1 MSSEERR
8 QILQMVEAGSI
19 SAEEALTLIKELEQ
33 ESAGVETEAYETE
46 AGAGAETDS
55 GFSSPNSAP
64 ELERTAAKARSLW
77 QIPLWI
83 GVGFTVLSALGM
95 YAVMSNAGTNFWF
108 YCLMMPLFLG
118 VAVIALAGWSRTAHW
133 LFVNVD
139 RSRSEDGP
147 KRILIGFPLPLG
159 LASWFLR
166 LFGNRIEGLKNNDVD
181 GMVQAISMVQ
191 TVHEPLI
198 VNVDDSEDGERVQ
211 VYIG

>member
-8 QILQMVEAGSI
+8 QILQMVEAGRI

-33 ESAGVETEAYETE
+33 ESAGVEPEAYETE
-46 AGAGAETDS
+46 SGAGAETVS

-181 GMVQAISMVQ
+181 GMVEAISMVQ

>member
-1 MSSEERR
+1 MFSEERR
-8 QILQMVEAGSI
+8 QILQMVEAGNI

-33 ESAGVETEAYETE
+33 ESAEAEPEAYETE

-95 YAVMSNAGTNFWF
+95 YAVMNNAGTNFWF

-118 VAVIALAGWSRTAHW
+118 VAVIAFAGWSRTAHW

-139 RSRSEDGP
+139 RSRTEDGP
-147 KRILIGFPLPLG
+147 RRILIGFPLPLG

>member
-8 QILQMVEAGSI
+8 QILAMVEAGKI
-19 SAEEALTLIKELEQ
+19 SAEEALSLIKELEQ
-33 ESAGVETEAYETE
+33 DSAKAESEPYETE
-46 AGAGAETDS
+46 SGAGPEADS
-55 GFSSPNSAP
+55 GTPSPNLAP
-64 ELERTAAKARSLW
+64 ELERTAARARSLW

-83 GVGFTVLSALGM
+83 GVGVTVLSALGM
-95 YAVMSNAGTNFWF
+95 YAVMQNAGMNFWF

-147 KRILIGFPLPLG
+147 RRIFLGFPLPLG
-159 LASWFLR
+159 LASGFLR
-166 LFGNRIEGLKNNDVD
+166 IFGHRIEGLKENDVN
-181 GMVQAISMVQ
+181 GMMQAISMVQ
-191 TVHEPLI
+191 TIHEPLI
-198 VNVDDSEDGERVQ
+198 VNVDDDEDGERVQ

>member
-8 QILQMVEAGSI
+8 QILQMVEAGRI

-33 ESAGVETEAYETE
+33 DSAEAEPEAYETE
-46 AGAGAETDS
+46 SGAGAETDS
-55 GFSSPNSAP
+55 GFSSPSSAP
-64 ELERTAAKARSLW
+64 ELEHTAAKARSLW

-95 YAVMSNAGTNFWF
+95 YSVMQNAGTNFWF
-108 YCLMMPLFLG
+108 YCLMMPLFFG
-118 VAVIALAGWSRTAHW
+118 VMVIAFAGWSRTAHW

-139 RSRSEDGP
+139 RSRSENGP
-147 KRILIGFPLPLG
+147 RRIFIGFPLPLG

>member
-8 QILQMVEAGSI
+8 QILQMVEAGKI
-19 SAEEALTLIKELEQ
+19 SADEALVLIRELEQ
-33 ESAGVETEAYETE
+33 DVEDETRADETESGAGPETGSGFESA
-46 AGAGAETDS
+46 
-55 GFSSPNSAP
+55 NSAP
-64 ELERTAAKARSLW
+64 ELERTAEKARSLW

-95 YAVMSNAGTNFWF
+95 YAVMKSAAGMNFWF

-118 VAVIALAGWSRTAHW
+118 VGVIALAAWSRTAHW
-133 LFVNVD
+133 VFVNVD
-139 RSRSEDGP
+139 RSRSADGP
-147 KRILIGFPLPLG
+147 RRIFIGLPLPLG

-166 LFGNRIEGLKNNDVD
+166 IFGNRIEGLKDSDVD

-198 VNVDDSEDGERVQ
+198 VNVDDSDDGERVQ

>member
-8 QILQMVEAGSI
+8 QILQMVEAGRI

-33 ESAGVETEAYETE
+33 ESDGAEPEAYETE

-147 KRILIGFPLPLG
+147 KHILIGFPLPLG

>member
-8 QILQMVEAGSI
+8 QILAMVEAGKI

-33 ESAGVETEAYETE
+33 DSAEAESEPYEAE
-46 AGAGAETDS
+46 AGAAPEASS
-55 GFSSPNSAP
+55 GTSSQNSAP

-83 GVGFTVLSALGM
+83 GVGVTVLSALGM
-95 YAVMSNAGTNFWF
+95 YAVMQNAGMNFWF

-147 KRILIGFPLPLG
+147 RRIFIGFPLPLG

-166 LFGNRIEGLKNNDVD
+166 IFGNRIEGLKENDVN
-181 GMVQAISMVQ
+181 GMMQAISMVQ